1 MEEMTADG
9 RAFDVRDLTLVR
21 AIADRGSITAAAN
34 ALGMSQP
41 AVSQQLHRLE
51 HRVGLP
57 LVERVGRGVRLT
69 EAGRIMSRHA
79 PAVTTALDAATEEL
93 DDLRGLR
100 TGRVRL
106 MGFPS
111 ASPTLLP
118 LVLAHLRENQPGV
131 SVTYVEAEPP
141 EAVAAVREGTAD
153 VALTFSYPGDSADP
167 HRSTA
172 QGLSVRTVGRDDL
185 VLVLPAGH
193 RALKAGAGSSGDSA
207 ISGPGTAA
215 GGTASASEGA
225 APDARLRADTRAQ
238 ADART
243 HTPDRDR
250 DQSQEQHQDQDQHQD
265 IGTRTVAVGNLSDES
280 WIAGCPRCRGH
291 LLELC
296 ARAGFTPRIAFET
309 DNVVAVEAL
318 VAQGIGVATLPRLAI
333 ASYPLLSGIVTA
345 PLPVVEARTLH
356 LVTAH
361 GSERMP
367 SVRSVFSALKHAI
380 AALEQHGDRNV
391 GIHPNIPEEHS

>member
-1 MEEMTADG
+1 MEETTADG

-21 AIADRGSITAAAN
+21 AIADRGSITAAAH

-118 LVLAHLRENQPGV
+118 LVLAHLREHQPGV

-207 ISGPGTAA
+207 IEAPSTAA
-215 GGTASASEGA
+215 GGSDSLGDRAGA
-225 APDARLRADTRAQ
+225 HARARTDRRARAQ
-238 ADART
+238 TDA
-243 HTPDRDR
+243 HTKSQAEA
-250 DQSQEQHQDQDQHQD
+250 QSQ
-265 IGTRTVAVGNLSDES
+265 
-280 WIAGCPRCRGH
+280 
-291 LLELC
+291 
-296 ARAGFTPRIAFET
+296 
-309 DNVVAVEAL
+309 
-318 VAQGIGVATLPRLAI
+318 
-333 ASYPLLSGIVTA
+333 
-345 PLPVVEARTLH
+345 
-356 LVTAH
+356 
-361 GSERMP
+361 
-367 SVRSVFSALKHAI
+367 
-380 AALEQHGDRNV
+380 
-391 GIHPNIPEEHS
+391 